1 MLSKKTIL
9 MVCIMLI
16 SAYASAQNIT
26 VTGNV
31 SDKTG
36 PLVGVTVVVQ
46 GTVSSTTTDLDGYY
60 SITVPS
66 SATLSFSSLG
76 DH

>member
-16 SAYASAQNIT
+16 SAYASAQNIA

-60 SITVPS
+60 SITVRTAFRS
-66 SATLSFSSLG
+66 T
-76 DH
+76 